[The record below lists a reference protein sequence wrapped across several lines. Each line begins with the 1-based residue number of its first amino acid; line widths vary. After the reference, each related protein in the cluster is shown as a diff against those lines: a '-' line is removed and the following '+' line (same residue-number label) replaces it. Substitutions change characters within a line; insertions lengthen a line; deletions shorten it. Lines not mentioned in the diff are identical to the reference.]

1 MTNIWVLAG
10 GPSTEHEVS
19 LSSGRVVTRNMTAP
33 DRAISAVVIGRD
45 GRWHVAR
52 RPLEDD
58 AAIDAFFSPATA
70 APPDCDTM
78 DAGAAL
84 SRMIAGRVDCAFLAL
99 HGQFGEDGRVQG
111 LLQAGGIP
119 FTGSGVR
126 ASALTFHKGLSILV
140 YRGAGLRTARS
151 HAATSPDQADEI
163 AARVAFPVFV
173 KPNQGGSS
181 VGIRLVHD
189 ASALRDALALSLEV
203 DAEALVEERIVGVEV
218 SAGVLDVVRGGRVE
232 TISLPP
238 TEIRPVDSEYFDYD
252 AKYLPGR
259 SREITPAELPVA
271 VLERVREVALRAHQ
285 VLGCEGMS
293 RTDMIV
299 PPDEG
304 AEPVLLETNTIPGM
318 TPTSLLPQQAAAV
331 GITFPKLID
340 TIIAHALHRAGR

>member
-19 LSSGRVVTRNMTAP
+19 LSSGRVVTRNMVAP
-33 DRAISAVVIGRD
+33 ERAIRPVVIGRD

-52 RPLEDD
+52 NTAVD
-58 AAIDAFFSPATA
+58 AAGIDAFFSPDTVP
-70 APPDCDTM
+70 PPDADTM

-84 SRMIAGRVDCAFLAL
+84 SRMISDRVDCAFLAL

-140 YRGAGLRTARS
+140 YRGAGLRTARG
-151 HAATSPDQADEI
+151 HTATSPGQADEI
-163 AARVAFPVFV
+163 AAKITFPVFV

-181 VGIRLVHD
+181 VGIRIVHD
-189 ASALRDALALSLEV
+189 ASALRDAITVALEV
-203 DAEALVEERIVGVEV
+203 DTEALVEERIVGVEV
-218 SAGVLDVVRGGRVE
+218 SAGVLDVVREHGIE

-238 TEIRPVDSEYFDYD
+238 TEIRPIDSEYFDYD

-259 SREITPAELPVA
+259 SREITPAELPSG
-271 VLERVREVALRAHQ
+271 VLERVREVAVRAHQ
-285 VLGCEGMS
+285 LLGCEGMS

-299 PPDEG
+299 PPGDG

-340 TIIAHALHRAGR
+340 AIIAHALYRAGR